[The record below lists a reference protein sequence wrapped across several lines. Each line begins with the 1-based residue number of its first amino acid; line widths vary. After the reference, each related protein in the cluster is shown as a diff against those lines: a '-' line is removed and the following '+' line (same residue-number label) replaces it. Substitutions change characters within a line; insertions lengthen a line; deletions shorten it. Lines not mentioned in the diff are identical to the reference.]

1 MLCTPCTAERR
12 ARQSELKIRI
22 WAQRSAP
29 NEMLESLVLS
39 RLVPGRRRLKEG
51 PEAGAK
57 GPSLVRKRSSR
68 RWRRAIFS
76 SFCPVCHC
84 PSQTNRRRHG
94 TGIAADARPAVE
106 VRGPDDDRDQIGLF
120 YGVRLLLVAGCRAE
134 TWIWLRLAPAQL
146 LPNLMWAGGW
156 SSGCMCLPRPK
167 RGALQPAT
175 WKKHTHAPPGDPAS
189 CIFPTMTPAPFLC
202 SPPAHCWFQDYFSLY
217 SHLSRALHHCFET
230 FSCFPNSSLH
240 HRSAEAVN

>member
-68 RWRRAIFS
+68 RWRRANFS
-76 SFCPVCHC
+76 TSFCPVCHC

-120 YGVRLLLVAGCRAE
+120 YVSTVVVGGGVSGRNMDLAAPGPCSAAPQSDVGRWMVQWMHVPAQTQARGPPTCNLEETHTCPTRRPGLLYISHHDTSAFPLFASCPLLVSGLLL
-134 TWIWLRLAPAQL
+134 
-146 LPNLMWAGGW
+146 
-156 SSGCMCLPRPK
+156 
-167 RGALQPAT
+167 ALQPLV
-175 WKKHTHAPPGDPAS
+175 S
-189 CIFPTMTPAPFLC
+189 CIA
-202 SPPAHCWFQDYFSLY
+202 SL
-217 SHLSRALHHCFET
+217 F
-230 FSCFPNSSLH
+230 
-240 HRSAEAVN
+240 